1 LRFGQVWMALALLMT
16 ASGLMACGK
25 TGSLTS
31 ATPSGPYT
39 VTVQATGSAGTISSF
54 TVPLTVK

>member
-1 LRFGQVWMALALLMT
+1 MT

-25 TGSLTS
+25 SGNITA
-31 ATPSGPYT
+31 ATPSGTYT
-39 VTVQATGSAGTISSF
+39 VTVQSTGSAGTITSF